1 MRNQSRLRRFILKNF
16 KNFTDVSI
24 VAKYSL
30 LLLFFLSFNLLES
43 QVLPYSL
50 AVLVSALSL
59 GASIISAP
67 LLFIASFLILG
78 QVGLLGQAAISAV
91 ILSVLAAIYLKL
103 EIKVKLET
111 PLYTLIAVLP
121 FIFLGNT
128 DIQIDLTK
136 RVLTAILTV
145 ILTLITTVAGKAIKE
160 KGLKFKL
167 GFEEIAAI
175 TVGVACFGLG
185 ISHLISPLF
194 FKGLSVLIILLS
206 CYVYRTGIATV
217 VSCILGIGLS
227 LYYRNVNY
235 VAIFLVWSVFAQSFN
250 NLSRYVSAISIIVCD
265 YILQIIFNVYNGY
278 FLADFLSVLCPVV
291 IFVLIPTKFL
301 KGLKE
306 RLYTFRERQLVRQTI
321 NRNRLIL
328 SGKLYDLSG
337 VFAEMANA
345 FNVFKH
351 KQITED
357 KAKMIMEK
365 QIVNTVCKDCENLI
379 KCKRAEK
386 FVSDGIIK
394 MIDIGFAK
402 GKLSLIDMPKELTA
416 HCTHPNN
423 VLYGLNKLLADY
435 RSGLIERANLD
446 SGRTLIADEALGV
459 AEILRSLALES
470 GTTLKYHS
478 RLERALS
485 DSLFKNGFSITEL
498 LVFGEE
504 DRLSVSLITVMK
516 EFSELKLA
524 SVISEVLGVNMEVY
538 EKTLITEEKCYL
550 SFRKATEYEAVFGIA
565 KMTKDGSEK
574 SGDTHSVTRLTGNKF
589 LVALSDGMGSGEDAE
604 NLSSVSLSLIES
616 FYKAGMPD
624 KLILNTVNKL
634 LSINTEDSFT
644 ALDVT
649 VIDLNSCSADF
660 IKYGSPY
667 GFILNDNGIKIVE
680 GNSLPLGILDDLKP
694 SVANTKLEGGD
705 MILLLTDGV
714 SDAFGSSGEIIDFLR
729 TVPAKN
735 PQTLADEILDYAVKL
750 NGGEKRDD
758 MTALAVRVF
767 KRAV

>member
-1 MRNQSRLRRFILKNF
+1 MKNF

-30 LLLFFLSFNLLES
+30 LLLFFLSYNLLEN

-103 EIKVKLET
+103 EIKIKLET

-206 CYVYRTGIATV
+206 CYIYRTGIATV

-250 NLSRYVSAISIIVCD
+250 NLSRYVAAISIIVCD

>member
-1 MRNQSRLRRFILKNF
+1 MKNF
-16 KNFTDVSI
+16 KNFTDVSV

-30 LLLFFLSFNLLES
+30 LLLFFLSFNRLEG

-67 LLFIASFLILG
+67 VLYVTSFLMLG
-78 QVGLLGQAAISAV
+78 EVGLLGQAAVSAI
-91 ILSVLAAIYLKL
+91 ILTLITAIYLKL
-103 EIKVKLET
+103 EIKIKLET

-121 FIFLGNT
+121 FVFLGNT
-128 DIQIDLTK
+128 NFQIDLTK
-136 RVLTAILTV
+136 RVLTAVLTV
-145 ILTLITTVAGKAIKE
+145 ILTLITSIAGRAVKE

-167 GFEEIAAI
+167 GFEEIASI

-185 ISHLISPLF
+185 LSHLISPLF
-194 FKGLSVLIILLS
+194 FKGLSVLVILLS

-217 VSCILGIGLS
+217 ISCILGMGLS

-235 VAIFLVWSVFAQSFN
+235 VAIFLVWSIFAQSFTS
-250 NLSRYVSAISIIVCD
+250 LSRYVSAVSIVVCD

-278 FLADFLSVLCPVV
+278 FLSDFLSVLCPVV
-291 IFVLIPTKFL
+291 IFTLIPIKFL
-301 KGLKE
+301 SSLKE

-321 NRNRLIL
+321 NRNRMIL

-345 FNVFKH
+345 FNVFRH

-357 KAKMIMEK
+357 KAKLIMEK
-365 QIVNTVCKDCENLI
+365 QIVSTVCKDCENLI

-435 RSGLIERANLD
+435 RLGLIERANLD
-446 SGRTLIADEALGV
+446 SGRTLIAEEALGV

-478 RLERALS
+478 RIERTLS
-485 DSLFKNGFSITEL
+485 NNLLKNGFSITEL

-504 DRLSVSLITVMK
+504 DRLSVSLITAMK

-524 SVISEVLGVNMEVY
+524 SVISEVLGVNMEVC

-550 SFRKATEYEAVFGIA
+550 SFKKATEYEAVFGIS
-565 KMTKDGSEK
+565 KKVKDGSEK

-604 NLSSVSLSLIES
+604 NISSVSLSLIES

-694 SVANTKLEGGD
+694 SVATTKLESGD
-705 MILLLTDGV
+705 MVLLLTDGI
-714 SDAFGSSGEIIDFLR
+714 SDAFGSSGEIIDYLR

-735 PQTLADEILDYAVKL
+735 PQSLADEILEYAVKL
-750 NGGEKRDD
+750 NGGEKKDD